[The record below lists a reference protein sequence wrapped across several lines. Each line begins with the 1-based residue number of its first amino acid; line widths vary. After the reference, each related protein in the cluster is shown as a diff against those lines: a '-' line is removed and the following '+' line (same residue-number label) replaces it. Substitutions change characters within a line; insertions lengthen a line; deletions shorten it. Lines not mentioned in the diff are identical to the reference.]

1 MTFATAAIRATP
13 TASMNHGAMSDTKDI
28 RIDDLFRS
36 IIIIVI
42 AAMYY
47 SKRGNKPQLK
57 QFRARGLCACRL
69 LNNMPRPR
77 PGRALE

>member
-1 MTFATAAIRATP
+1 MTFATAAIRASP

-36 IIIIVI
+36 IIIILI

-47 SKRGNKPQLK
+47 SRGVNQTATNSSSVP
-57 QFRARGLCACRL
+57 AVCVPAGC
-69 LNNMPRPR
+69 
-77 PGRALE
+77 